1 MHRKNAH
8 NVPYSLK
15 SLFDNKITVVN
26 DEIYKMD
33 DFNLFKNLLPLKEPI
48 KDQLSL
54 LSFYYRGSLRKKIS
68 PKYIALPISKYI
80 RLRNIPF
87 SKLVLQHKKKIN
99 ATNLQRVIRHLD
111 IALRKQC
118 NELFN

>member
-1 MHRKNAH
+1 MQDQNKALSLNKYYKYRFLKKHMLIKLKVQFKVTKWNRIYMHRKNAH

-15 SLFDNKITVVN
+15 SLFDNKITAVN
-26 DEIYKMD
+26 DETYKMD

-68 PKYIALPISKYI
+68 SK
-80 RLRNIPF
+80 
-87 SKLVLQHKKKIN
+87 
-99 ATNLQRVIRHLD
+99 
-111 IALRKQC
+111 
-118 NELFN
+118 